1 MAAGAA
7 VAGSGNP
14 AAAAGSRLVPWPG
27 DATPPLA
34 LRDLAGTTR
43 TLADYRGRVV
53 LVNFWATWCE
63 PCLEEMPSLQRL
75 KTRLAGQPFTLL
87 AVNYGESPAK
97 VQAFLER
104 VPVDFPVLLDRDQQ
118 AARAWR
124 VRILPV
130 SYLVG
135 PDGRVQASAIGELDW
150 ASAEA
155 VQAVRDLLP

>member
-1 MAAGAA
+1 MATWAA
-7 VAGSGNP
+7 VAGSGSP
-14 AAAAGSRLVPWPG
+14 AAAEGSRFVPWPG

-34 LRDLAGTTR
+34 LRDPAGTTR
-43 TLADYRGRVV
+43 TLADHHGQVV

-75 KTRLAGQPFTLL
+75 KTRLAGQPFTIL

-97 VQAFLER
+97 IQQFLQR

-124 VRILPV
+124 VRILPA

-135 PDGRVQASAIGELDW
+135 RDGRVRASVIGELDW

-155 VQAVRDLLP
+155 VQAVRHLLP